1 MNVNANLMQQNVSQI
16 NDGIAINVDVSVKRF
31 IYVKK
36 NIFGILVNVFVKIE
50 NN

>member
-1 MNVNANLMQQNVSQI
+1 MNVNANLMQQNVNQI
-16 NDGIAINVDVSVKRF
+16 NGGIAINVDVSVKRF